1 MNLCLIYLHLSY
13 NQVKH
18 KAERLSYAL
27 GFKED
32 EEKVRRRL
40 TITRTTGVR
49 ETPKDKTGNKHD
61 FFSVFKRGRGNINVY
76 DIQ

>member
-1 MNLCLIYLHLSY
+1 MNLFLIYLHLSY

-61 FFSVFKRGRGNINVY
+61 FFSVFKRGRGNVNVY